1 MSQHRVIRGLVI
13 GGAVAS
19 LAGFSL
25 HATNSLLHAQSPTV
39 NRSVTFTKDVA
50 PILQRSCQSCHRPG
64 SIGPMSLLTYEE
76 ARPWAKSIKAKVVGG
91 DMPPWYIDKRVGV
104 RHFKND
110 VSLSAS
116 EVGTIANWADAGA
129 PRGNPGDMPAPRE
142 FEDQDR
148 WRIGTPDL
156 IVEMPTPR
164 LVKAQ
169 QPDEWVNLPVDA
181 KLLEDRYIKAIEIK
195 PLSGYRVVHHAAAS
209 AMTDD
214 ESQFLVEYAVGKNGD
229 VFPDQTGRLLKAG
242 SKVIFNLHL
251 HSLGTEEQA
260 RVAVAFKLY
269 PKGEKPKYVLNTVHI
284 GDQEDLDIRAGDDN
298 ARADGYSILSKPSRL
313 TSFQPHMHNR
323 GKAMCME
330 AILPGTGYG
339 NEGKNIIPINCVD
352 RYRFGWHIVYL
363 YEDDEQPLLPAGTVL
378 HVVGWHDNSPA
389 NRYNPDPT
397 NWVGFGQRT
406 IDDMS
411 FAWVS
416 YYELSQDE
424 FDQQVSQRKA
434 ALIKKTTDNQQP

>member
-1 MSQHRVIRGLVI
+1 MSGVAI
-13 GGAVAS
+13 GAMIAS
-19 LAGFSL
+19 LANVSL
-25 HATNSLLHAQSPTV
+25 QAASSPSDPQSQTV
-39 NRSVTFTKDVA
+39 NGSATFAKDVA
-50 PILQRSCQSCHRPG
+50 PILQRACQSCHRPG
-64 SIGPMSLLTYEE
+64 SIGPMSLLTYED

-91 DMPPWYIDKRVGV
+91 DMPPWYIDKHVGV

-110 VSLSAS
+110 VSLSAA
-116 EVGTIANWADAGA
+116 EIDTIAKWADAGA
-129 PRGNPGDMPAPRE
+129 PGGNAADMPPARA

-169 QPDEWVNLPVDA
+169 QPDEWLNIPVDA
-181 KLLEDRYIKAIEIK
+181 KLLEDRYIKAVEIK
-195 PLSGYRVVHHAAAS
+195 PLAGYRVVHHAAAS

-214 ESQFLVEYAVGKNGD
+214 DAREGLGQFLVEYAVGKNGD
-229 VFPDQTGRLLKAG
+229 IFPDQTGRLLKAG
-242 SKVIFNLHL
+242 SKIIFNLHL
-251 HSLGTEEQA
+251 HALGAEEQA

-284 GDQEDLDIRAGDDN
+284 GDQEDLDIRAGDSN
-298 ARADGYSILSKPSRL
+298 ARADGYSILAKPSRL

-339 NEGKNIIPINCVD
+339 NEGRNIIPISCVD
-352 RYRFGWHIVYL
+352 KYRFGWHIVYL
-363 YEDDEQPLLPAGTVL
+363 YNEDEQPLLPAGTVL
-378 HVVGWHDNSPA
+378 HVVGWHDNSPG

-416 YYELSQDE
+416 YYELSPEE
-424 FDQQVSQRKA
+424 FEQQVAERRA
-434 ALIKKTTDNQQP
+434 AGTRRSTDNQQR